1 MGNDEWADASNSSS
15 IVPHSSSIIQYMFT
29 FEVPPIRVRYA
40 DTDQM
45 GYVYY
50 GNYARYYE
58 IGRVEA
64 LRSLGFH
71 YKAMEDSG
79 VMMPVYE
86 NRSRY
91 LRPARYDDLLT
102 IRVTIR
108 ELPRV
113 RIVFQYDIYNQHG
126 EHLNTGET
134 ILVFMQVDSG
144 RLTKAPAELIEKL
157 KPFLTQTV

>member
-1 MGNDEWADASNSSS
+1 
-15 IVPHSSSIIQYMFT
+15 MFT
-29 FEVPPIRVRYA
+29 YEVKGIRVRYA

-64 LRSLGFH
+64 LRSIGFH
-71 YKAMEDSG
+71 YKVMEDEG

-91 LRPARYDDLLT
+91 LQPARYDDELS
-102 IRVTIR
+102 IQVTIR
-108 ELPRV
+108 TIPKVRV
-113 RIVFQYDIYNQHG
+113 LFEYEIRNQEGVLLNVGETTLVFQRRDTAKLCVAPERLLAKLQPYF
-126 EHLNTGET
+126 ET
-134 ILVFMQVDSG
+134 ANLISIE
-144 RLTKAPAELIEKL
+144 TKDL
-157 KPFLTQTV
+157 